1 MRTGL
6 FLLSGFLFLAGSLIV
21 GKLFSTIYPTA
32 TTAATVLFLAVW
44 LAIAA
49 VNMWLGV
56 AKAGYPVSVEL
67 PIFALIFAAG
77 VLAVLIG
84 SHGFAEVQKRGF
96 QLLMQDS
103 SPV

>member
-32 TTAATVLFLAVW
+32 TTAATVVFLTVW

-67 PIFALIFAAG
+67 PIFGLIFAVPAAA
-77 VLAVLIG
+77 AVLVRWK
-84 SHGFAEVQKRGF
+84 F
-96 QLLMQDS
+96 L
-103 SPV
+103 